1 MENIEVPRELI
12 EKRDSLKQEAKAME
26 KNFHEAEKEFN
37 STRYNLFSVNVDIA
51 KLELE
56 EVLNMDFWAFHNS
69 IMEDRELDT
78 NATFKE
84 HYLAIVRSIGKE
96 LLLLNFLQNDGSTFI
111 NKSEVPLTFEDMV
124 KYLHEVEYDF

>member
-1 MENIEVPRELI
+1 MENIEVPKELI

-111 NKSEVPLTFEDMV
+111 NKNEVPLTFEDMV

>member
-1 MENIEVPRELI
+1 MENIEVPKELI
-12 EKRDSLKQEAKAME
+12 EKRDSLKQESKAME
-26 KNFHEAEKEFN
+26 NKYHEVEREFN

-56 EVLNMDFWAFHNS
+56 EVLNMDYWDFHNS
-69 IMEDRELDT
+69 IMENRELDT

-84 HYLAIVRSIGKE
+84 YYLAIVRSIGKE
-96 LLLLNFLQNDGSTFI
+96 LLLLDFLQNDGSTFI
-111 NKSEVPLTFEDMV
+111 NKNEVPLTFEDMV

>member
-56 EVLNMDFWAFHNS
+56 EVLNMDYWDFHNS
-69 IMEDRELDT
+69 IMENRELDT

-84 HYLAIVRSIGKE
+84 YYLAIVRSIGKE
-96 LLLLNFLQNDGSTFI
+96 LLLLDFLQNDGSTFI
-111 NKSEVPLTFEDMV
+111 NKNEVPLTFEDMV
-124 KYLHEVEYDF
+124 KYLHKVEYDF